1 MACSIPEINPCS
13 PYTDFKLDF
22 SILSHFYNQKVVAS
36 NWHLLVRNTSWIDF
50 LGCDIDPKYSAT
62 YNCFTDI
69 YVLSQNCNQ
78 PKKICDSVCE
88 GYGNSVIEQLKDC
101 KNGYQERIDFMMQAE
116 RICKEYSSPS
126 DCLSPITFDSK
137 LKSQGNMMDQFDPQ
151 YSFSYLFYGSIFGI
165 LVVGGLILVA
175 FKLHRKTEEIVL
187 TNRESRMSFSSLA
200 FSTFERPLF
209 GKYKDREVPL
219 EEMNENEKQ
228 PPSMDNRLSY
238 DQFQNIPLDDEP
250 VNIMEPFSK
259 TPKMSTSNYPVY
271 PSNTEQ
277 FNHSYIAGVD
287 YKGKENELSF
297 SKGDQILFVQM
308 GENGIGEAINVRTYQ
323 KGLASMD
330 LMTLESVRNADEQI
344 NPFRNPS
351 LSNEEMFRTHSTL
364 LRNFLLKNVGVGS
377 TQIVAPI
384 NDGSDTLGANNS
396 VKDMFRKPVD
406 GVGTGETLLNQSF
419 D

>member
-1 MACSIPEINPCS
+1 MACSIPETNPCS

-101 KNGYQERIDFMMQAE
+101 KNGYQERIDFMTQAE

-126 DCLSPITFDSK
+126 DCLSPIAFDSK

-209 GKYKDREVPL
+209 DKDREIPL

-228 PPSMDNRLSY
+228 PASMDNRLSY

-287 YKGKENELSF
+287 CKGKENELSF

-364 LRNFLLKNVGVGS
+364 LRNFLLKNVGVGG
-377 TQIVAPI
+377 TEIVAPV
-384 NDGSDTLGANNS
+384 NEGSDVLGANSS